1 MKSLLDRPIAS
12 IGDGTPEAPHLTV
25 ETWMAVPTRG
35 GLKVLLLLRSEDHGG
50 FWQGVSGRVEQD
62 DGTLR
67 QAAEREIHEET
78 GFQGGFELCDLGQWH
93 EFLGPM
99 SGLAFRK
106 RSLGTLLPSGTTA
119 ESVALSDEH
128 VQARLVTFDEAR
140 SLVRFDENVGELT
153 ALERLIYED

>member
-1 MKSLLDRPIAS
+1 MKSLLDRPITS

-25 ETWMAVPTRG
+25 ETWMAVPTRD
-35 GLKVLLLLRSEDHGG
+35 GLQVLLLLRSEDHGG
-50 FWQGVSGRVEQD
+50 FWQGVSGRVEAD
-62 DGTLR
+62 DETLR
-67 QAAEREIHEET
+67 HAAEREIHEET
-78 GFQGGFELCDLGQWH
+78 GLEGGFELCDLGQWH

-119 ESVALSDEH
+119 ESVTLSEEH
-128 VQARLVTFDEAR
+128 VEARLVSFDKAR